1 MGFLEKVIGSLLGLA
16 WIVAG
21 IVAGEDLGWL
31 PGTIF
36 TVLNL
41 ILPRD
46 VFASFMDSILQSE
59 FGILLGKW
67 AVIFGL
73 SSIPYI
79 FME

>member
-1 MGFLEKVIGSLLGLA
+1 MGFLEKVIGSLLGIA

-21 IVAGEDLGWL
+21 IVAGENLGWL

-46 VFASFMDSILQSE
+46 VFASF
-59 FGILLGKW
+59 GIQLLCKSGEEGEGFSGSPGLFLR
-67 AVIFGL
+67 AV
-73 SSIPYI
+73 
-79 FME
+79 